1 MSTGDREGLSWSG
14 LLGVSDIL
22 AWKMLSD
29 CSQINLDNVVQ
40 SKVTDTL
47 RHSHN
52 TSRDL
57 WHSKEGSVGSH
68 KMAQFLI
75 LDTQASSKTA
85 KN

>member
-1 MSTGDREGLSWSG
+1 MSTEDREGLSWSG

-52 TSRDL
+52 T
-57 WHSKEGSVGSH
+57 G
-68 KMAQFLI
+68 
-75 LDTQASSKTA
+75 
-85 KN
+85 